1 MSNRV
6 DFESAQ
12 RNREKESVRSRN
24 RPLVRVA
31 IILATIAVIT
41 GACLWGVL
49 WWEKRPL
56 ARIAASLERNE
67 NQSALNSADRFL
79 AGHPNDIRAGI
90 LKARALS
97 GLNRHREADALFQ
110 RVALQANGF
119 PDDSA
124 ALRAWSTSLLHL
136 KQWPRAIA
144 LLENLQENHP
154 SDPDIL
160 YSLTAARI
168 RTKQFERALES
179 AKQFAAVS
187 GDTDRA
193 NVMIG
198 TIHHDRGNRQQALA
212 AWKLVLTGNPEA
224 ENLQISAGMFLM
236 MVGED
241 LLAVGKPKRAAKL
254 LERSIAKR
262 PEADTYSLLGSS
274 YSQIGRRDKA
284 ITAWKHALQLEK
296 LHSSARGELANA
308 ALQTGRPKQAVSWLL
323 PLTTTGRLD
332 SRSAYLL
339 QRAYVRLKQP
349 AAARRWRDRAKAL
362 RDFESDE
369 NTITDLL
376 RRSSDPFWTTLLHA
390 YQLSLQKRWEEA
402 NVLSERLLK
411 QRPSDALVRDLSVA
425 IRQRGKLP
433 PLSRLTGK
441 QY

>member
-1 MSNRV
+1 M
-6 DFESAQ
+6 
-12 RNREKESVRSRN
+12 
-24 RPLVRVA
+24 A

-67 NQSALNSADRFL
+67 NQSALSSADRFL

-198 TIHHDRGNRQQALA
+198 TIHHDRENRQQALA
-212 AWKLVLTGNPEA
+212 AWKLVLAGNPEA

-241 LLAVGKPKRAAKL
+241 LLASGKPKRAAKI

-262 PEADTYSLLGSS
+262 PKADTYSLLGRS
-274 YSQIGRRDKA
+274 YSQIGQRDRA
-284 ITAWKHALQLEK
+284 ITA
-296 LHSSARGELANA
+296 
-308 ALQTGRPKQAVSWLL
+308 
-323 PLTTTGRLD
+323 
-332 SRSAYLL
+332 
-339 QRAYVRLKQP
+339 
-349 AAARRWRDRAKAL
+349 
-362 RDFESDE
+362 
-369 NTITDLL
+369 
-376 RRSSDPFWTTLLHA
+376 
-390 YQLSLQKRWEEA
+390 
-402 NVLSERLLK
+402 
-411 QRPSDALVRDLSVA
+411 
-425 IRQRGKLP
+425 
-433 PLSRLTGK
+433 
-441 QY
+441 